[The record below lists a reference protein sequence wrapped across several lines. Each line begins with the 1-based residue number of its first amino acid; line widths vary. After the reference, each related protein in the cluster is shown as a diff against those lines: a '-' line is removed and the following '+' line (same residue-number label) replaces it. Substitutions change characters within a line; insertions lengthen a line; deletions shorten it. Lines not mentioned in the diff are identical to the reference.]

1 MVMTAIATIA
11 VIVVVTAAFAVV
23 VMIVSAAMVVMMLV
37 TVTAAMIMMMV
48 VIMVMVFMAVLMGM
62 AVIVLPMLVVM
73 FMFMFMDMSRL
84 YSFLFHWLPLP
95 FFHNVVKGHSKN
107 LTDVGIVQR
116 VVNHS
121 PLLAAFNDP
130 GNLQQPQ
137 LVADSALVHPQQRR
151 QVAYAHFLDVQRTD
165 NPGPGTIPKDLEELG
180 HLVNRLFIGHFFLD
194 ADQYVLM
201 DDADLAY
208 LYRFSLHISTS
219 LPYP

>member
-1 MVMTAIATIA
+1 MVMTAIAAIA

-37 TVTAAMIMMMV
+37 AVIAAMIMMMV
-48 VIMVMVFMAVLMGM
+48 VIMVMVFVVALMGM
-62 AVIVLPMLVVM
+62 AVIVLPMLMV
-73 FMFMFMDMSRL
+73 MFMFMDMGRL
-84 YSFLFHWLPLP
+84 LFFLFHWLSFP

-107 LTDVGIVQR
+107 LTDVGVVQR

-121 PLLAAFNDP
+121 PLLAAFDDP

-137 LVADSALVHPQQRR
+137 LVADGALIHPQQRR
-151 QVAYAHFLDVQRTD
+151 QVTHAHFLDVQRTD
-165 NPGPGTIPKDLEELG
+165 DPGPGTVPKDFEELG
-180 HLVNRLFIGHFFLD
+180 NLVNRFFIGHFCLD
-194 ADQYVLM
+194 TGQYVLM

-219 LPYP
+219 LSQH